1 MCGVPMFMFTLTISI
16 LCLTAAIIQLV
27 VLPLLSRWVM
37 GDGPAAILWV
47 INRVFV
53 GYVHHLKS
61 EGNEVIPQE
70 LFPGKL
76 IVVCKHQSPIDP
88 LLVQSQCRFKIRW
101 LMAQEYMK
109 PSLGFIWKHGEII
122 PVSRDGS
129 DASALRTALRHLRDG
144 GVIGIFPEGGI
155 HNPREAIHPFTEGIG
170 SMIAHTKSK
179 VLLVTVADTP
189 MNDEV
194 DEAIFQKSNSKI
206 QFIDLIEFPDSA
218 TQIEITTTLRARMA
232 EATGWSLVD

>member
-1 MCGVPMFMFTLTISI
+1 MCGVPMFMITLSVSI
-16 LCLTAAIIQLV
+16 LCLLAVVV
-27 VLPLLSRWVM
+27 VLVIMPLLSTYVM
-37 GDGPAAILWV
+37 GDAPAAILWLLNKV
-47 INRVFV
+47 YV
-53 GYVHHLKS
+53 GYFHRITSK
-61 EGNEVIPQE
+61 GNEVIPHE

-76 IVVCKHQSPIDP
+76 IVVCKHQSPVDP

-109 PSLGFIWKHGEII
+109 PSLGFIWKHSEVI
-122 PVSRDGS
+122 PVSRDGQDS
-129 DASALRTALRHLRDG
+129 SALRFALKHLRND

-155 HNPREAIHPFTEGIG
+155 HQPREAIHPFTEGIG
-170 SMIAHTKSK
+170 SMIAHTKAR

-189 MNDEV
+189 MNDEM
-194 DEAIFQKSNSKI
+194 DEAMFEKSRSKI

-218 TQIEITTTLRARMA
+218 TQTEITTTLRARMA

>member
-1 MCGVPMFMFTLTISI
+1 MFMFSLTISI
-16 LCLTAAIIQLV
+16 LCLLAILVQFV

-47 INRVFV
+47 LNKVFV
-53 GYVHHLKS
+53 GYVHRLKS
-61 EGNEVIPQE
+61 DGNEVIPRE

-76 IVVCKHQSPIDP
+76 IVVCKHQSPVDP

-109 PSLGFIWKHGEII
+109 PSLGYIWKQAEVI
-122 PVSRDGS
+122 PVSRDGQDS
-129 DASALRTALRHLRDG
+129 AALRTALKHLRND

-155 HNPREAIHPFTEGIG
+155 HQPREAIHPFTEGIG

-189 MNDEV
+189 ENDEMV
-194 DEAIFQKSNSKI
+194 QAMFEKSHSKV

-218 TQIEITTTLRARMA
+218 TQTEITTTLRARMA